1 MHSVQCSAFPGM
13 RVVQAVGLADL
24 PPSGVSYDGEGIR
37 PTYPVELPATAA
49 ANFYRMTD
57 EEDTQLQKALELVAG
72 MEASTIQ

>member
-1 MHSVQCSAFPGM
+1 MQEIVPLPGGGAASVS
-13 RVVQAVGLADL
+13 VSTYL